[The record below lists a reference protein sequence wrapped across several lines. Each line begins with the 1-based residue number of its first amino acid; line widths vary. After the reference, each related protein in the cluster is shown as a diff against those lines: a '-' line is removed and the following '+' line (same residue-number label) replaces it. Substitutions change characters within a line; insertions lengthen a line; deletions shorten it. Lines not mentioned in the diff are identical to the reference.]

1 MAIKP
6 PPLSGIRVCDFTWVW
21 AGPYCTLQLAHLGA
35 EVIRIETKTRPCVTR
50 MLPPWPDGKFDGL
63 NKSGYFNQYNQGKK
77 SLSLNFKHPIASEV
91 AWKLIKESDI
101 VINNFAS
108 GVIEKMG
115 FGYEA
120 VKKVNPNVIMISLSG
135 YGDTGPYSK
144 YVAYGPAQVPLSGMS
159 ALTGYKGFPPM
170 HAGFS
175 YADPNAGVHGA
186 FALIAALFHRAKTGE
201 GQYIDMSQWECAMDL
216 LAEGILEYTMNGR
229 EPERVGNRDPQMAPH
244 GIFKCLDLPEKAMDV
259 TIDQWVSIVCAD
271 EAEWGRLARALGK
284 PELANDARFKTF
296 AARKQNEDALEAIV
310 TEWTSRRRAADVVAE
325 LQKAGV
331 AAAACADSKY
341 VSEDPHLV
349 EREYFVYREHP
360 EVGKRQHCGIPWRMS
375 GTPCEVKAAA
385 PVLGQHT
392 DEVLTGLLGYSAEDV
407 EEMRKIGALD

>member
-1 MAIKP
+1 MAKP

-50 MLPPWPDGKFDGL
+50 MLPPWPDGKFDSID
-63 NKSGYFNQYNQGKK
+63 KSGYFNQYNQGKK
-77 SLSLNFKHPIASEV
+77 SLSLNFKHPEARDA
-91 AWKLIKESDI
+91 AWRLIKQSDI

-120 VKKVNPNVIMISLSG
+120 VKKANPKVIMISLSG

-144 YVAYGPAQVPLSGMS
+144 YVAYGPAQVPLSGLS

-186 FALIAALFHRAKTGE
+186 FALICALFHRAKTGE

-216 LAEGILEYTMNGR
+216 LAEGILEYTMNDR
-229 EPERVGNRDPQMAPH
+229 EPERVGNRDPHMAPH
-244 GIFKCLDLPEKAMDV
+244 GIFKCLDLPEKILDV

-271 EAEWGRLARALGK
+271 DAEWGRLARAIGK
-284 PELANDARFKTF
+284 AGLSTDARFKTL
-296 AARKQNEDALEAIV
+296 AARKQNEDALEAII
-310 TEWTSRRRAADVVAE
+310 TEWTSQRRVADVVTE
-325 LQKAGV
+325 LQNAGV
-331 AAAACADSKY
+331 AAGACADSKY
-341 VSEDPHLV
+341 ISEDPHLN
-349 EREYFVYREHP
+349 ERDYFVYREHP
-360 EVGKRQHCGIPWRMS
+360 AVGKRQHCGMPWRMS
-375 GTPCEVKAAA
+375 ETVCEVKAAA

-392 DEVLTGLLGYSAEDV
+392 DEVLTGLLGYSKAEV
-407 EEMRKIGALD
+407 EKMRADGALD